1 MSDVKPIFL
10 DLDGVL
16 ADFNSAAAMVCNI
29 DVDKVDMSRWDW
41 FESAGI
47 TYQQF
52 WESIEEYELFWVD
65 IILPYHWAQTLVDLC
80 RRFAPVIFCTQPGR
94 CSSGASQK
102 IDWLRNHEF
111 MDDEKNDY
119 IVCGDFKH
127 MLAGSGGTLIDDRQ
141 KNIDCWRA
149 AGGTAITFPQPWNQ
163 RSKIA
168 IDAYSRLS
176 HVHEN
181 LVAIYGPEEVAV

>member
-1 MSDVKPIFL
+1 MNDVKPIFL
-10 DLDGVL
+10 DVDGVL
-16 ADFNSAAAMVCNI
+16 ADFNSAAMDACEI
-29 DVDKVDMSRWDW
+29 DPDKVDFSKWSW

-47 TYQQF
+47 TYEQF
-52 WESIEEYELFWVD
+52 WHWIELDDTFWID
-65 IILPYHWAQTLVDLC
+65 ISPYHWAQTLVDLC

-94 CSSGASQK
+94 QSSGASQK
-102 IDWLRNHEF
+102 IDWLRYQGF
-111 MDDEKNDY
+111 MGDKENDY

-141 KNIDCWRA
+141 KNIDRWRA

-163 RSKIA
+163 RSRIA